1 MLVVAAVV
9 AEVVESDMVVSSMR
23 IGGELLGVASCP
35 DERDA
40 MEVCFCR
47 SCFLFFFRLMCPPC
61 QVR

>member
-47 SCFLFFFRLMCPPC
+47 SCFLFFF
-61 QVR
+61 